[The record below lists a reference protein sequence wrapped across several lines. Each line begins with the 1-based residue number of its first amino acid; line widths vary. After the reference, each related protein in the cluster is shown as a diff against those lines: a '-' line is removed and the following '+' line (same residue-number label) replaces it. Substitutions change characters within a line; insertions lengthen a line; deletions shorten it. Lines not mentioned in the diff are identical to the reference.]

1 MNYVID
7 WSDGNEKAPGCTQ
20 TLFACVAYCP
30 YHQTLGNI
38 MKFAFKSTRKGAETQ
53 VAFQINR
60 RTATIAALV
69 ILGIGCLIFGFD
81 PTAFIVA
88 AVAQN

>member
-1 MNYVID
+1 MTFMID
-7 WSDGNEKAPGCTQ
+7 CSDGNEKAPGCNQ
-20 TLFACVAYCP
+20 TLFAFVAYCP

-38 MKFAFKSTRKGAETQ
+38 MKFAFKSTRQGTETQ
-53 VAFQINR
+53 VVFQVNR

-88 AVAQN
+88 AVVQN